1 MKFGIL
7 YNIDYRPEVHGSS
20 SSYYAQILDQI
31 QLLEELGFDSAWFGE
46 HHYAGYSFG
55 APAVIA
61 TAAAART
68 RRLRLGTGVSLIPL
82 HYPLRLAEE
91 YAMLDVLS
99 NGRLEYGIGRGF
111 LNYAYQVMGVDRAQS
126 FERFREGTELIIQ
139 AWTAA
144 KPFLSRE
151 NSGSSTTTSY
161 SFSRLYKNPTPRIY
175 ASGTMSQESYIFAG
189 SRGLHLCTAFFIP
202 DKEAVRTNIALYR
215 KTLAD
220 HGYDPSRR
228 DVAGVFPMYC
238 GESKAQSLRYG
249 GECTLNYFKFFGSLE
264 RGTAPSTAGGFGDR
278 SIEFYDDQRLV
289 LLDDPVWNV
298 TVFTKNRERLLVGE
312 VAQGFFNAVV
322 EQASTRGL
330 LSNEHFTVDGTL
342 IEAWAGHKSF
352 KRKGDDQPT
361 PPEDPGNPS
370 VDFHGERRSN
380 ATHQSTTDPEARLAR
395 KGPGKEVRLVTR
407 VTCIWTTATAWWST
421 LA

>member
-7 YNIDYRPEVHGSS
+7 YNIDYRREVHGSS
-20 SSYYAQILDQI
+20 ASYYSQILDQI

-61 TAAAART
+61 TAAAGRT

-82 HYPLRLAEE
+82 HHPLRLAEE

-111 LNYAYQVMGVDRAQS
+111 LNYAYQLMGVDPAQS
-126 FERFREGTELIIQ
+126 FERFREGTDLIIK
-139 AWTAA
+139 AWTAD
-144 KPFLSRE
+144 KPF
-151 NSGSSTTTSY
+151 
-161 SFSRLYKNPTPRIY
+161 SFHGKFWQLEDYRLFFPTPVQKPHPPIY
-175 ASGTMSQESYIFAG
+175 ASGTMSRESYVYAA

-202 DKEAVRTNIALYR
+202 DKEAVRSNIALYR
-215 KTLAD
+215 KTLAE
-220 HGYDPSRR
+220 HGYDLSQR

-264 RGTAPSTAGGFGDR
+264 RGTVPSSGRGFGDR

-289 LLDDPVWNV
+289 LLGEPDHLI
-298 TVFTKNRERLLVGE
+298 ERIRWARDYYDTNYLLFE
-312 VAQGFFNAVV
+312 VAQG
-322 EQASTRGL
+322 G
-330 LSNEHFTVDGTL
+330 
-342 IEAWAGHKSF
+342 AGHQATVESLRRFAKHVMPVF
-352 KRKGDDQPT
+352 GPT
-361 PPEDPGNPS
+361 Q
-370 VDFHGERRSN
+370 
-380 ATHQSTTDPEARLAR
+380 T
-395 KGPGKEVRLVTR
+395 
-407 VTCIWTTATAWWST
+407 
-421 LA
+421 